1 MREDTQKFSSSF
13 RRHVQK
19 LYHGSFSL
27 IRGLLLFGNTDL
39 EEIQLWKNIFF
50 ILFYWGKL
58 SYDLIISTTF
68 TSCQSNFPIALAS
81 EGLPYSWLK
90 TRTILIS
97 ILSVLKI
104 NNCFKIFK
112 IVWIQMLVTDTIKIA
127 KRKHHKL
134 TLKVKYKAL
143 KNLKRLDL
151 KKMLQT
157 NSVFLV
163 VLLLFGR
170 KTEKKY
176 LKLFKIHPWN
186 DKEWKLGHAKS

>member
-1 MREDTQKFSSSF
+1 
-13 RRHVQK
+13 
-19 LYHGSFSL
+19 
-27 IRGLLLFGNTDL
+27 
-39 EEIQLWKNIFF
+39 
-50 ILFYWGKL
+50 
-58 SYDLIISTTF
+58 
-68 TSCQSNFPIALAS
+68 
-81 EGLPYSWLK
+81 
-90 TRTILIS
+90 
-97 ILSVLKI
+97 
-104 NNCFKIFK
+104 
-112 IVWIQMLVTDTIKIA
+112 MLVTDTIKIA

-176 LKLFKIHPWN
+176 LKLFKIHP
-186 DKEWKLGHAKS
+186 